1 MLKNARQEKFAQ
13 NVANGLAFGEA
24 YSKAGYRANPDAAAK
39 AGSRLAKTKLVKARI
54 AELKAKQSDK
64 SEMSRDELRR
74 YLIEVLQ
81 TPVGEINIKHRLSQ
95 TYRETADSL
104 EVKMPDKL
112 KAAAELIK
120 LCGWAEP
127 DRIQVEA
134 GDSLAHL
141 VARIRKGEA
150 E

>member
-1 MLKNARQEKFAQ
+1 MLKNQRHERFCVEV
-13 NVANGLAFGEA
+13 VAGAHYGDA
-24 YSKAGYRANPDAAAK
+24 YTKAGFKAKPSVAAVN
-39 AGSRLAKTKLVKARI
+39 GSRLAKTKLVKARI

-81 TPVGEINIKHRLSQ
+81 TPVGEINIKHRLCQS
-95 TYRETADSL
+95 YREGDDSL

-127 DRIQVEA
+127 DKIQVEA
-134 GDSLAHL
+134 GGSIGALL
-141 VARIRKGEA
+141 EKIRK
-150 E
+150 

>member
-24 YSKAGYRANPDAAAK
+24 YSKAGYKANPDAAAK
-39 AGSRLAKTKLVKARI
+39 AGSRLSKTKLVKARI

-64 SEMSRDELRR
+64 AEMSRDELRR

-81 TPVGEINIKHRLSQ
+81 TPVGEINIRHRLCQS
-95 TYRETADSL
+95 YREGDDSR

-127 DRIQVEA
+127 DKIQVEA
-134 GDSLAHL
+134 GGSIGALL
-141 VARIRKGEA
+141 EKIRK
-150 E
+150 